1 MRTTVVALALVTA
14 TVCSFVAYALRPLA
28 DDILLNFAGIHE
40 SLAKGSVFEVLSGWN
55 FRPVGYRLWLT
66 VEHAIV
72 SPFTATGSRRYQ
84 LALHVV
90 GGFVLLGASAVAAW
104 GWRRART
111 SASRRSAI
119 AFGAIVFIALAW
131 SSKSVPLQAEE
142 FAVVLTLVAW
152 GLASDTR
159 TAPFAALPAA
169 VLLFA
174 KGSTFLLV
182 FVVLARVTTIHG
194 LGSPTTRRFMITTA
208 AIDLAAVVLLLIV
221 APSELRDLLESG
233 VYQDSSRAF
242 DPQTA
247 GRILGGVWR
256 YASQYP
262 ALYAGAIAT
271 LFLLADQPRPRRV
284 DLAVGWLV
292 ALALLV
298 IGVNSYGYHF
308 AVAMVPASLALGEVV
323 IVPPRRLLAHR
334 WGVAAVLAAG
344 VVGTATV
351 QELAHGRTFVVALAI
366 VALIWVP
373 ILVLAAMVAGAPK
386 WSPRLVVPSVLV
398 AAAAVLAISDLE
410 PWATSAKAYE
420 RERAAYRATV
430 EGIEDRFLADQQ
442 QVLLLSY
449 GTVAYHLDDV
459 TSACRHYFPIPLQR
473 LRFRDTSGTSGY
485 RENLDCALSYTG

>member
-1 MRTTVVALALVTA
+1 VP
-14 TVCSFVAYALRPLA
+14 SLRG
-28 DDILLNFAGIHE
+28 DGDGRE
-40 SLAKGSVFEVLSGWN
+40 
-55 FRPVGYRLWLT
+55 R
-66 VEHAIV
+66 
-72 SPFTATGSRRYQ
+72 
-84 LALHVV
+84 
-90 GGFVLLGASAVAAW
+90 
-104 GWRRART
+104 
-111 SASRRSAI
+111 ASRRSAI

-271 LFLLADQPRPRRV
+271 LFLLADQPRPR
-284 DLAVGWLV
+284 LVGGV
-292 ALALLV
+292 GLLV

-485 RENLDCALSYTG
+485 RENLDCALSYTGDYVILEPIWFKLDLLPSLATFLDEEFVEVSRLRTRRQNTRVVLVVLRRRDATTTMEG